1 MAPKGHGGPIMTG
14 DVIKSFL
21 VGLGFDVD
29 EASLAKFN
37 KSITTAAIKVTA
49 LYTAVNA
56 AAAGIAKGILG
67 ISESFEDIGY
77 QFHIIAPA
85 INKALVLRNE
95 MIKAYQATGI
105 NMTQVIQNSVKLN
118 MSIQK
123 TKFILEAIYKSVG
136 SRFFTLMTKQS
147 DQFRAAIYKN
157 LPKIQNGLEKF
168 IKFIFKALEA
178 VTELGTRLWSIL
190 GRVYDFFVMLDEKTN
205 GWSTIIL
212 GVIAAWKLLNLEFL
226 ATPLGMIIAGLVGIL
241 ALFDD
246 FETWKEGGKSLFD
259 WSSFVPV
266 INAVK
271 TAINSVWV
279 VVQDLGTS
287 LAHIA
292 SIIVSLFQGNFA
304 GAFAELKDEIQ
315 LILKGLMDMWNVIKQ
330 IFNVSGALGQWVNG
344 LAHGNIGNAVS
355 NFLSNPLGRPTAA
368 PVGNNVQ
375 NSNSNVALHQ
385 QTQIHVVGAA
395 DASGTGRAIGAQQS
409 RVNRDLV
416 DNMVGA
422 AR

>member
-1 MAPKGHGGPIMTG
+1 MSGS
-14 DVIKSFL
+14 VIQSFL

-37 KSITTAAIKVTA
+37 KSITAAAIKVTA

-95 MIKAYQATGI
+95 MLKAYSATGM
-105 NMTQVIQNSVKLN
+105 NMTEVVANSVKLN
-118 MSIQK
+118 MSIAK

-147 DQFRAAIYKN
+147 DQFREAIYKS

-168 IKFIFKALEA
+168 VKFIFKALEA

-190 GRVYDFFVMLDEKTN
+190 TRVYDFFVMLDEKTN

-271 TAINSVWV
+271 VAISSVWQIL
-279 VVQDLGTS
+279 QDVGEA

-292 SIIVSLFQGNFA
+292 SIIVSVFRGNFRA
-304 GAFAELKDEIQ
+304 AFDELGDLAKGAMRYFNDLWT
-315 LILKGLMDMWNVIKQ
+315 LIKN
-330 IFNVSGALGQWVNG
+330 IFSSVGALGTWVQG
-344 LAHGNIGNAVS
+344 LAHGNIGNAVTS
-355 NFLSNPLGRPTAA
+355 FFNNPFGRPQAA
-368 PVGNNVQ
+368 PVGSNVQ
-375 NSNSNVALHQ
+375 NANTNMNVHQ
-385 QTQIHVVGAA
+385 QTNISVNGAA
-395 DASGTGRAIGAQQS
+395 DANQVGKTVTGQQG

-416 DNMVGA
+416 DNMVGST
-422 AR
+422 R

>member
-1 MAPKGHGGPIMTG
+1 MTG
-14 DVIKSFL
+14 EVIKSFL

-29 EASLAKFN
+29 ESSLAKFN
-37 KSITTAAIKVTA
+37 KSITSAAVKVTA
-49 LYTAVNA
+49 LYTAVNV

-105 NMTQVIQNSVKLN
+105 NMAQVIQNSVKLN

-178 VTELGTRLWSIL
+178 VTELGARAWSIL

-212 GVIAAWKLLNLEFL
+212 AVIAAWKLLNLEFL
-226 ATPLGMIIAGLVGIL
+226 ATPLGMIIAGLVAIL

-271 TAINSVWV
+271 TALGGVWQLL
-279 VVQDLGTS
+279 QDLGVI
-287 LAHIA
+287 LAHVA
-292 SIIVSLFQGNFA
+292 SIVVSLFQGNFRA
-304 GAFAELKDEIQ
+304 AFSELGDLAKTAITYFTD
-315 LILKGLMDMWNVIKQ
+315 LWNLIKQ
-330 IFNVSGALGQWVNG
+330 IFRVAGSLGTWVQG
-344 LAHGNIGNAVS
+344 LAKGNIGNAIS
-355 NFLSNPLGRPTAA
+355 NFISNPLGRPTAA

-375 NSNSNVALHQ
+375 NQNQNVALHQ
-385 QTQIHVVGAA
+385 QTQINVVGAA
-395 DASGTGRAIGAQQS
+395 DAQSTGKAVGNQQG

-422 AR
+422 TR

>member
-1 MAPKGHGGPIMTG
+1 MSG

-29 EASLAKFN
+29 ESSLAKFN
-37 KSITTAAIKVTA
+37 KSITTAALKITA
-49 LYTAVNA
+49 LSTAIVSVS
-56 AAAGIAKGILG
+56 GLIDKGISG

-77 QFHIIAPA
+77 QFRIISPA

-95 MIKAYQATGI
+95 MLKAYAATGMNI
-105 NMTQVIQNSVKLN
+105 TEVVRNSVKLN
-118 MSIQK
+118 MSLAK
-123 TKFILEAIYKSVG
+123 TKFILDALYKSVG
-136 SRFFTLMTKQS
+136 SRFFTYITKQS
-147 DQFRAAIYKN
+147 DQFRTAIYKN

-178 VTELGTRLWSIL
+178 VQEVGSRLWSIL
-190 GRVYDFFVMLDEKTN
+190 TRVYDFFVMLDEKTN

-226 ATPLGMIIAGLVGIL
+226 ATPLGMIIAGLVAIL

-271 TAINSVWV
+271 VAIGGVWEIIKDVGTA
-279 VVQDLGTS
+279 
-287 LAHIA
+287 LAHVA
-292 SIIVSLFQGNFA
+292 SIIVSVFQGNFR
-304 GAFAELKDEIQ
+304 GAFSELADLAKTVIKYFTD
-315 LILKGLMDMWNVIKQ
+315 LWNVIKQ
-330 IFNVSGALGQWVNG
+330 VFSVAGSLGTWVQG
-344 LAHGNIGNAVS
+344 LAHGNIGNAIS
-355 NFLSNPLGRPTAA
+355 NFISNPLGRPTAT
-368 PVGNNVQ
+368 PVGSNVQ
-375 NSNSNVALHQ
+375 NSNSNMHVQQ
-385 QTQIHVVGAA
+385 QTSINVIGAA
-395 DASGTGRAIGAQQS
+395 DANQTGRAVAGQQG
-409 RVNRDLV
+409 RVNRDMV
-416 DNMVGA
+416 DNLTGA

>member
-1 MAPKGHGGPIMTG
+1 MTG
-14 DVIKSFL
+14 DVIKSFM
-21 VGLGFDVD
+21 VGLGFNVD
-29 EASLAKFN
+29 DQSLEKFN
-37 KSITTAAIKVTA
+37 KSITMAAVKVTA
-49 LYTAVNA
+49 LATGIT
-56 AAAGIAKGILG
+56 AAAGFIGKAITG

-95 MIKAYQATGI
+95 MLKAYAATGM
-105 NMTQVIQNSVKLN
+105 NMTEVVQNSVKLN
-118 MSIQK
+118 MSISK

-147 DQFRAAIYKN
+147 DQFREAIYKN

-168 IKFIFKALEA
+168 VKFLFKAFEA
-178 VTELGTRLWSIL
+178 VTELGTRAWSIL

-212 GVIAAWKLLNLEFL
+212 SVIAAWKLLNLEFL
-226 ATPLGMIIAGLVGIL
+226 ATPLGMIIAGLIGIL

-266 INAVK
+266 INSVK
-271 TAINSVWV
+271 TALSSIWQVM
-279 VVQDLGTS
+279 QDLGVV
-287 LAHIA
+287 IA
-292 SIIVSLFQGNFA
+292 RVASAFAQLFTGNFR
-304 GAFAELKDEIQ
+304 GFFDG
-315 LILKGLMDMWNVIKQ
+315 LKGLVGDLIKMFEDLWSH
-330 IFNVSGALGQWVNG
+330 IKNLFSVAGALGTWAQG
-344 LAHGNIGNAVS
+344 LAHGNIGSAVS
-355 NFLSNPLGRPTAA
+355 NFFSNPLGRPQAA
-368 PVGNNVQ
+368 PVGSNVQ
-375 NSNSNVALHQ
+375 NQNSSVALHQ
-385 QTQIHVVGAA
+385 QTQINVTGAA
-395 DASGTGRAIGAQQS
+395 DASGAGRAVATQQG

-422 AR
+422 TR

>member
-1 MAPKGHGGPIMTG
+1 MSGE
-14 DVIKSFL
+14 VIKSFL

-29 EASLAKFN
+29 EASLSKFN

-56 AAAGIAKGILG
+56 AAAGIAKAIFG
-67 ISESFEDIGY
+67 ISESFEEIGY

-95 MIKAYQATGI
+95 MLKAYAATGM
-105 NMTQVIQNSVKLN
+105 NMTEVIRNSVKLN

-168 IKFIFKALEA
+168 VKFIFKALEA
-178 VTELGTRLWSIL
+178 VTELGARLWSIL
-190 GRVYDFFVMLDEKTN
+190 TRVYDFFVMLDDKTN

-226 ATPLGMIIAGLVGIL
+226 ATPLGMIIAGLVAIL

-259 WSSFVPV
+259 WTSFVPV
-266 INAVK
+266 INSVKSALGSLWQVMQSIGEAIGAV
-271 TAINSVWV
+271 ASAFVELFRGNWHGFFDGIMGA
-279 VVQDLGTS
+279 VQALS
-287 LAHIA
+287 
-292 SIIVSLFQGNFA
+292 N
-304 GAFAELKDEIQ
+304 AFMRLWETI
-315 LILKGLMDMWNVIKQ
+315 KGFIG
-330 IFNVSGALGQWVNG
+330 VSGALGQWVTG
-344 LAHGNIGNAVS
+344 LAHGNIGNAIS
-355 NFLSNPLGRPTAA
+355 NFISNPLGRPVAT
-368 PVGNNVQ
+368 PVGSNVQ

-385 QTQIHVVGAA
+385 QTNINVTGVA
-395 DASGTGRAIGAQQS
+395 DASNTGKVVGNQQG
-409 RVNRDLV
+409 RVNRDLI